1 MRRLLIACVITIVLG
16 VGIYLVGDLII
27 KNKED
32 EPVAEKTEETV
43 QIDVYQNKITTE
55 ELIDTIKDKE
65 TIVVFLGSQEDE
77 ATINV
82 GKTLGSIKEIESFS
96 LYYLEKK
103 ELDDLTYQSLLN
115 NYPDLTNYLNFT
127 PVILVFKESTLVGGL
142 PGEVEKKNI
151 IQFFNYVELM

>member
-103 ELDDLTYQSLLN
+103 ELDDLMYQSLLN